1 MKKINNTILKDYYES
16 YAFVTPK
23 HLQDAG
29 LFSSANLGKWFVL
42 DSFSYIKNIKQIF
55 SLLFQLTNN
64 NVKKNKILFILDDD
78 IYFFFDKTF
87 KSHHFLTNELK
98 NGLHFLQTSKYAS
111 PVVAVIYIGKNHD
124 ISPKVLNQLNIP
136 FFCFSTK
143 SRIYFDYFS
152 YTSLTFHGSILY
164 LKTVLKTILIP
175 KTNTNINEKTYL

>member
-55 SLLFQLTNN
+55 NLLSQLIGNN
-64 NVKKNKILFILDDD
+64 IKKNKILFILDDD
-78 IYFFFDKTF
+78 IYFFFEKAF
-87 KSHHFLTNELK
+87 KNHHFLTNELK
-98 NGLHFLQTSKYAS
+98 SGLFFLQTSKYAS
-111 PVVAVIYIGKNHD
+111 SVVATIYIGKNHD
-124 ISPKVLNQLNIP
+124 ISSKVLNQLNVP

-143 SRIYFDYFS
+143 NRIDFDYFS

-175 KTNTNINEKTYL
+175 KNISNI